1 MSRQELAERINHWIY
16 NHDQTITEID
26 GNYLGKL
33 ERGIIRWP
41 QHRYRQA
48 LRAILRA
55 NTDQDLGFHRPTR
68 RHKVDNRE
76 TVTLRDSNE
85 EEEPMRRR
93 TVLRLAGA
101 VIGGGKNPHIPTVHL
116 TVPLSPSDSAY
127 LDQGISHKDLSG
139 RRWKSFGG
147 CRMPG
152 GCVARRRREP
162 PWCWVA
168 TDDNDA
174 RCVPWPRDAAP
185 LLPGALSQA
194 VARAKQAYRSCR
206 YTELI
211 TVLPNVLL
219 SVDVVHNAGHDTEAA
234 LESLLAQAYHVAA

>member
-101 VIGGGKNPHIPTVHL
+101 VIGGG
-116 TVPLSPSDSAY
+116 
-127 LDQGISHKDLSG
+127 
-139 RRWKSFGG
+139 
-147 CRMPG
+147 
-152 GCVARRRREP
+152 
-162 PWCWVA
+162 
-168 TDDNDA
+168 
-174 RCVPWPRDAAP
+174 
-185 LLPGALSQA
+185 
-194 VARAKQAYRSCR
+194 
-206 YTELI
+206 
-211 TVLPNVLL
+211 
-219 SVDVVHNAGHDTEAA
+219 
-234 LESLLAQAYHVAA
+234 